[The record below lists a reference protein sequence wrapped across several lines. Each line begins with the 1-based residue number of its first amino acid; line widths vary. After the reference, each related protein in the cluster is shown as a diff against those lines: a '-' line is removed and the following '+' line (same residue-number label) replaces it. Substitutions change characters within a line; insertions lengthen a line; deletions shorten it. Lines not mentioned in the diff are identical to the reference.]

1 MAPEV
6 IQQKELNNT
15 QTRVSQSSFLQKQ
28 LGYSLECDIW
38 SWGVMLCEM
47 IGGYNPFTS
56 QNIQGT
62 FENIL
67 SLNINWPKN
76 ISKEVKN
83 LLQSIFVVDP
93 TLRASITDI
102 KKNSFFKGLDWSDLG
117 NSISVDAQKEIKT
130 ILNEIKDR
138 EEKEY

>member
-1 MAPEV
+1 M
-6 IQQKELNNT
+6 
-15 QTRVSQSSFLQKQ
+15 
-28 LGYSLECDIW
+28 
-38 SWGVMLCEM
+38 
-47 IGGYNPFTS
+47 
-56 QNIQGT
+56 
-62 FENIL
+62 
-67 SLNINWPKN
+67 NINWPKN